1 MSAVVLL
8 ADTDTPTDLVTPGV
22 LGFLVVAFVGAVLY
36 FLMKS
41 MVGKLS
47 RVRGADTVTTDTG
60 TDDESAADNAVTVE
74 GTAADGAAAAEG
86 DTGGHAGRTSQS
98 GS

>member
-1 MSAVVLL
+1 MSAAVLL

-47 RVRGADTVTTDTG
+47 RVRDADTDAG
-60 TDDESAADNAVTVE
+60 E
-74 GTAADGAAAAEG
+74 GTGDGTAAVAEDAAADGAAAAEADSEG
-86 DTGGHAGRTSQS
+86 WSGRTGRD